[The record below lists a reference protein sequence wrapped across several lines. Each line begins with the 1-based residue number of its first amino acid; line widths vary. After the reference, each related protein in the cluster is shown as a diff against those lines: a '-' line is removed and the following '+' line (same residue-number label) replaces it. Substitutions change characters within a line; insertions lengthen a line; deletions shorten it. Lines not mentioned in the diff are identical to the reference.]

1 MPKSTGNLDYELK
14 QPLFYHVHVLVNM
27 MCYSRCTL
35 LLLLLLLLFK
45 KRFPIQGWK
54 SAFTPY
60 QSKDPSP
67 KIPAYRKKYEK
78 GKTVEVKSG
87 ESTMG

>member
-14 QPLFYHVHVLVNM
+14 QPLIYHVHVLVNM

-35 LLLLLLLLFK
+35 LLLLLLLLK
-45 KRFPIQGWK
+45 KRFAIQGWK

-60 QSKDPSP
+60 QSKNPST

-78 GKTVEVKSG
+78 GKIVEIKSG
-87 ESTMG
+87 ESTIG